1 MGYPRGKERRM
12 RRALI
17 EWRDDWSLGIPQVDG
32 EHRELARLFN
42 RVAGLCA
49 DAGVEL
55 AVKGSKECEEIMDL
69 LRELGEHVRTHFEN
83 EEVCMRDSGYPD
95 LDDHHFEHISLQA
108 EYTELMRE
116 LEEKGVECLDAEI
129 LANLKTWL
137 IGHIVN
143 SDMRFGEYYRNR
155 SEIG

>member
-69 LRELGEHVRTHFEN
+69 LRELGEHVRSHFQN
-83 EEVCMRDSGYPD
+83 EEAIMRESGYPD
-95 LDDHHFEHISLQA
+95 LESHHYEHATLQA
-108 EYTELMRE
+108 EYAELLRE
-116 LEEKGVECLDAEI
+116 LDKKGVECLDAET
-129 LANLKTWL
+129 LTSLKIWL
-137 IGHIVN
+137 ISHIVN
-143 SDMRFGEYYRNR
+143 ADNRFGEYYRGR
-155 SEIG
+155 SEAG